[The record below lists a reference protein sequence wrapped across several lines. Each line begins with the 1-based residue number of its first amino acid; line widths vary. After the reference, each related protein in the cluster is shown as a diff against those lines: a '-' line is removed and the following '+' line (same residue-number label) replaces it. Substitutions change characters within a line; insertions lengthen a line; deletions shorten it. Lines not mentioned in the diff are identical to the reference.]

1 MSKGKMSSKAL
12 LAAVLGAAALA
23 AHAKEIEV
31 SQKSKMFMVQKNATH
46 SLRVNVGDSVSF
58 RNDDPF
64 FHNVYSASKVKEFD
78 LGSYPQGQAKKVV
91 FDHEG
96 GVDVECA
103 IHPDMKLHIDVVK

>member
-1 MSKGKMSSKAL
+1 MSARTL
-12 LAAVLGAAALA
+12 TLTLVLAAALGA
-23 AHAKEIEV
+23 NAKDIEV
-31 SQKSKMFMVQKNATH
+31 SQKSKSFLLQKQALQ

-64 FHNVYSASKVKEFD
+64 FHNVFSASKVKEFD
-78 LGSYPQGQAKKVV
+78 LGSYPQGQARKVV
-91 FDHEG
+91 FDQEG

>member
-1 MSKGKMSSKAL
+1 MSARTVTL
-12 LAAVLGAAALA
+12 TLVLAAALGA
-23 AHAKEIEV
+23 NAKDIEV
-31 SQKSKMFMVQKNATH
+31 SQKSKSFLLQKQALQ

-64 FHNVYSASKVKEFD
+64 FHNVFSASKVKEFD
-78 LGSYPQGQAKKVV
+78 LGSYPQGQARKVV
-91 FDHEG
+91 FDQEG

>member
-1 MSKGKMSSKAL
+1 MAKRKMSSKPLLAVLIASAAL
-12 LAAVLGAAALA
+12 L

-31 SQKSKMFMVQKNATH
+31 SQKGKTFMVQKNAA
-46 SLRVNVGDSVSF
+46 SALRVNVGDTVSF

-64 FHNVYSASKVKEFD
+64 FHNVFSASKVKEFD
-78 LGSYPQGQAKKVV
+78 LGSYPQGQARKVV